1 MERKKG
7 IVSGMLQERWCQKIE
22 ELSIRIDHLREY
34 GSDKDLCIS
43 QKPSVTYL
51 IRPDSI
57 ETETISRNTSE
68 KTVDEA
74 PVANYDFG
82 EFGALQLPTYS
93 CFPLKLDMNSLT
105 NDLSITF

>member
-34 GSDKDLCIS
+34 GSDKDICIS
-43 QKPSVTYL
+43 QKPNVTYV

-57 ETETISRNTSE
+57 ETETVSRNASE
-68 KTVDEA
+68 KTMND
-74 PVANYDFG
+74 ANYDFG
-82 EFGALQLPTYS
+82 ECSPQLPSYS
-93 CFPLKLDMNSLT
+93 CFPLKLDINTLT